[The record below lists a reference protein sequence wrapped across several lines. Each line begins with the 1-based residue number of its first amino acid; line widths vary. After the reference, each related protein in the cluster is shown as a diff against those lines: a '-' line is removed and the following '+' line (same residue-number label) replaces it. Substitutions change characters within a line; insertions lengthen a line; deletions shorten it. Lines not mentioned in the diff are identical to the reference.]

1 MYFTAE
7 ALGSHPTV
15 LQGTLPPP
23 SANAATSFLV
33 SLSNP
38 YDRTGVSP
46 GAAAGAGVGGLLL
59 GVFIG
64 LASMFLFTRKKMKTL
79 EQQALL
85 DLSGDAYG
93 SGSYPSLYSSGP
105 TQYHA
110 VPSHGGVDSMGSNSR
125 RTPTGGSYQYHI
137 EPFTM
142 PPSSAGENMQTPPTG
157 AGSLT
162 PNRRNAEGKVYVVH
176 HDSQTA
182 PVTIYH
188 EDGTEVVE
196 LPPRYPDGIATPP
209 PAARSPSDGGGSGS
223 GSGSGGRGGYF
234 EGRSDVTA
242 LSGTTRTSETQVPGF
257 LQQPRRP
264 NQPGK
269 PRRNRSPQS

>member
-1 MYFTAE
+1 M
-7 ALGSHPTV
+7 HPIAS
-15 LQGTLPPP
+15 QGTSPPP
-23 SANAATSFLV
+23 SANSAWSFPIA
-33 SLSNP
+33 LSNFS
-38 YDRTGVSP
+38 YRAGVSP

-64 LASMFLFTRKKMKTL
+64 LAFMFLFNRKKMKTL

-85 DLSGDAYG
+85 VDLAGDAYG
-93 SGSYPSLYSSGP
+93 SGSYPSLYNSGP

-110 VPSHGGVDSMGSNSR
+110 VPSHGGVDSMGGHQR
-125 RTPTGGSYQYHI
+125 RTPTSGSYQYHI

-142 PPSSAGENMQTPPTG
+142 PPSSTGEGAPPTPG
-157 AGSLT
+157 GTLT
-162 PNRRNAEGKVYVVH
+162 PNRRNPEGKVYVVH

-196 LPPRYPDGIATPP
+196 LPPRYPDGMPTPP
-209 PAARSPSDGGGSGS
+209 PAARSPSDGGSGS

-234 EGRSDVTA
+234 EGRSDITA